1 MWANVVK
8 RGESLCLV
16 RATKEKDGEALGG
29 STRLKEENRFVL
41 CGYQKNG
48 KRDALGWLTLL
59 KK

>member
-16 RATKEKDGEALGG
+16 WETKEKDGEALGG

-48 KRDALGWLTLL
+48 KRDALGWLT
-59 KK
+59 